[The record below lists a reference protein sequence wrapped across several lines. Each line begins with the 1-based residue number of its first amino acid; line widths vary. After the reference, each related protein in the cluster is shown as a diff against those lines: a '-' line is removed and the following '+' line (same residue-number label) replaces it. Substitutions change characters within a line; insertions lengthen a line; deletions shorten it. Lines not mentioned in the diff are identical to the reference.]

1 MWKCAR
7 EVAPTAECAA
17 TGPSGPTP
25 DPASRRCARTSR
37 SPGTGPGV
45 SLAFLAGS
53 LSSDITEQTVVI
65 VAGARVHTGPGHAQI
80 NLNESVE
87 KLITGC

>member
-1 MWKCAR
+1 
-7 EVAPTAECAA
+7 
-17 TGPSGPTP
+17 
-25 DPASRRCARTSR
+25 
-37 SPGTGPGV
+37 V

-53 LSSDITEQTVVI
+53 LSSDITGQTVVI